1 MEKNKSKKKESD
13 EVLLAKLDRW
23 WTSASN
29 ARKRID
35 WMWFQYDLWKEG
47 YHYARW
53 DRNTQQIITAPRT
66 DGTPKV
72 MVNKIDAA
80 MRAVVNYALRN
91 RPKAEVT
98 PADMSQDQINEVVKQ
113 NLFLDY
119 LHDRLVMRE
128 KERGAVD
135 ESAGGGIAWVQV
147 LFDEDAEDGN
157 GQITVNE
164 VDKYDLYW
172 NKEAREPKEVQY
184 YILAVSR
191 PINELKEDPKYKG
204 AEWDRIKPDSTRSS
218 SSLKERLLKLDTG
231 DTSTP
236 QDKNEGNV
244 LVKEYWYKEDGKI
257 YVCATAGGIIIRK
270 PEATDLER
278 FPFFRLC
285 VARKKG
291 SMVGKSWIK
300 NLIPLNRRLNQ
311 LMSSLAEYNVIMN
324 KGYWIADKGAG
335 VRTIKNEHGIII
347 EKKRGYQVAQ
357 GQVASISSHII
368 NELQYILQLFEDI
381 SAVHDATMGRIPVG
395 AKSGKALEALQV
407 GDSNNL
413 SEIVENTEMWLEEIY
428 EYMLY
433 LAAKKYQFARDI
445 TPVSKTGQ
453 REFLKVIGEDAQA
466 VPQGVLVIK
475 KKNVVDVKI
484 TSYLAHTAEARR
496 EAIKELATLI
506 PDLDPQTILEVYE
519 VGPIADII
527 SRIKQQRAERQ
538 QQELQQAKE
547 QAAIGQPSPSS
558 SQQAIAI
565 IRQVINGQIPQLPEV
580 VDSAFIEYF
589 DSFLNS
595 QEAQTLDENTLS
607 VLQQMRDQAAQIVS
621 SGAMTSPAGGNS
633 GMGSQGMPMM
643 G

>member
-1 MEKNKSKKKESD
+1 MEKTKNKKKESD

-35 WMWFQYDLWKEG
+35 WTWFQYDLWKEG

-53 DRNTQQIITAPRT
+53 DRSTQQIITTPKT

-80 MRAVVNYALRN
+80 LRAVVNYALRN

-98 PADMSQDQINEVVKQ
+98 PADMKQDQINEVVKQ

-147 LFDEDAEDGN
+147 LFDEDAEEGN

-172 NKEAREPKEVQY
+172 NKEARDPKEVQY

-204 AEWDRIKPDSTRSS
+204 ADWEKIKPENTRSS

-236 QDKNEGNV
+236 QDKNEGNA
-244 LVKEYWYKEDGKI
+244 LVKEYWYKQDGKV
-257 YVCATAGGIIIRK
+257 YVCATAGGVIIRK
-270 PEATDLER
+270 PELTDLDR

-291 SMVGKSWIK
+291 SMVGKSWVK

-311 LMSSLAEYNVIMN
+311 LMSSLAEYNIIMN

-335 VRTIKNEHGIII
+335 VRTINNEHGIII

-381 SAVHDATMGRIPVG
+381 SAVHDATIGRIPVG

-453 REFLKVIGEDAQA
+453 REFLRVIGEDAQA
-466 VPQGVLVIK
+466 VPQGALVIK
-475 KKNVVDVKI
+475 KNNVVDVKI

-496 EAIKELATLI
+496 EAIKELASLI

-527 SRIKQQRAERQ
+527 SRIKQQRTERQ
-538 QQELQQAKE
+538 AQELQQAKE
-547 QAAIGQPSPSS
+547 QATIGQPQPSS

-565 IRQVINGQIPQLPEV
+565 IRQVINGQIPQLPEM
-580 VDSAFIEYF
+580 VDPAFVEYF
-589 DSFLNS
+589 DQFLSS
-595 QEAQTLDENTLS
+595 QEAQSLDENTRS
-607 VLQQMRDQAAQIVS
+607 VLQQMRDQAAQMVS

-633 GMGSQGMPMM
+633 GMGSQGMPN
-643 G
+643 

>member
-1 MEKNKSKKKESD
+1 MEKTKNKKKESD

-35 WMWFQYDLWKEG
+35 WLWFQYDLWKEG

-53 DRNTQQIITAPRT
+53 DRNTQQIITTPRT

-80 MRAVVNYALRN
+80 LRAVVNYALRN

-119 LHDRLVMRE
+119 LHDRLAMRE

-135 ESAGGGIAWVQV
+135 ESATSGISWTQV
-147 LFDEDAEDGN
+147 LFDEDAEDGQ
-157 GQITVNE
+157 GQIVINE

-172 NKEAREPKEVQY
+172 NKEARNPNDAQY
-184 YILAVSR
+184 YVLAVSR
-191 PINELKEDPKYKG
+191 PLVELKDDPKYKG
-204 AEWDRIKPDSTRSS
+204 AEWDRIKTDSTRSS

-231 DTSTP
+231 DTSAP
-236 QDKNEGNV
+236 EGKDEGNV

-257 YVCATAGGIIIRK
+257 FVCATAGGIIIRK
-270 PEATDLER
+270 PEETDLDR

-311 LMSSLAEYNVIMN
+311 LMSSLAEYNIIMN
-324 KGYWIADKGAG
+324 KGYWVADKGAG

-347 EKKRGYQVAQ
+347 EKKRGYEVTQGTVA
-357 GQVASISSHII
+357 AISSHII
-368 NELQYILQLFEDI
+368 NEIQYILQLFEDI

-413 SEIVENTEMWLEEIY
+413 SEIVENTEIWLEEMY
-428 EYMLY
+428 EYMLN

-445 TPVSKTGQ
+445 TPVTHTGQ
-453 REFLKVIGEDAQA
+453 REFIKVIGEEAEAQPEGA
-466 VPQGVLVIK
+466 LVIK
-475 KKNVVDVKI
+475 KKNIVDVKI

-527 SRIKQQRAERQ
+527 SRIKKQKAENQ
-538 QQELQQAKE
+538 QQELMMAQQQA
-547 QAAIGQPSPSS
+547 QIGQPQPSNN
-558 SQQAIAI
+558 QQAIAF
-565 IRQVINGQIPQLPEV
+565 IRQIINGQMPQLPQA
-580 VDSAFIEYF
+580 VDSTFVEYF
-589 DSFLNS
+589 DQFLQS
-595 QEAQTLDENTLS
+595 QEAQSLDENTLNA
-607 VLQQMRDQAAQIVS
+607 LQQYRDQAAQMVS
-621 SGAMTSPAGGNS
+621 SGAMVSPSSSVAGGGND
-633 GMGSQGMPMM
+633 SQMQM
-643 G
+643 

>member
-1 MEKNKSKKKESD
+1 MATKSKQTD
-13 EVLLAKLDRW
+13 EVLKAKLDRW
-23 WTSASN
+23 WTSASTS
-29 ARKRID
+29 RKRID

-53 DRNTQQIITAPRT
+53 DRNTQQIITTPRS
-66 DGTPKV
+66 DGVPKV

-80 MRAVVNYALRN
+80 LRAVVNYALRN

-98 PADMSQDQINEVVKQ
+98 PADMNKDQINEVVKQ
-113 NLFLDY
+113 NIFLDY

-157 GQITVNE
+157 GQISINE
-164 VDKYDLYW
+164 IDKYDLYW
-172 NKEAREPKEVQY
+172 NKEARDPKEVQY

-204 AEWDRIKPDSTRSS
+204 TEWDSIKLDNTRSS

-231 DTSTP
+231 DTSSP
-236 QDKNEGNV
+236 EQKGEGNV
-244 LVKEYWYKEDGKI
+244 LVKEYWYKENGKI

-270 PEATDLER
+270 PEETDLDR

-285 VARKKG
+285 IARKKG
-291 SMVGKSWIK
+291 SMVGKSWVK

-311 LMSSLAEYNVIMN
+311 LMSSLAEYNIIMN

-347 EKKRGYQVAQ
+347 EKKRGYDVSQ

-413 SEIVENTEMWLEEIY
+413 SEVVENTEMWLEEIY

-453 REFLKVIGEDAQA
+453 REFIKVIGEDAQA
-466 VPQGVLVIK
+466 VPEGALVIK

-496 EAIKELATLI
+496 EAIKELAALI

-527 SRIKQQRAERQ
+527 QRIKAQRAERQ
-538 QQELQQAKE
+538 EQELQQAQQ
-547 QAAIGQPSPSS
+547 QAQIGQPSPSS

-565 IRQVINGQIPQLPEV
+565 IRQVINGQIPQLPQM
-580 VDSAFIEYF
+580 VDSGFIEYF
-589 DSFLNS
+589 DQFLSS
-595 QEAQTLDENTLS
+595 QEAQSLDENTLN
-607 VLQQMRDQAAQIVS
+607 VLQQMRDQAAQMVS
-621 SGAMTSPAGGNS
+621 SEAMTSPVS
-633 GMGSQGMPMM
+633 GSNRGSQGI
-643 G
+643 

>member
-1 MEKNKSKKKESD
+1 MDKKTSKKTQSD
-13 EVLLAKLDRW
+13 EVLTAKFDRW
-23 WTSASN
+23 WESASG

-35 WMWFQYDLWKEG
+35 WQWFQYDLWKEG

-53 DRNTQQIITAPRT
+53 DRNTQQILTSPKT

-72 MVNKIDAA
+72 MVNKIDASL
-80 MRAVVNYALRN
+80 RAVVNYALRN

-119 LHDRLVMRE
+119 LHDRLGMRE
-128 KERGAVD
+128 IERGAVD

-147 LFDEDAEDGN
+147 LFDEDAEEGN

-172 NKEAREPKEVQY
+172 NKEARDPKEVQY

-204 AEWDRIKPDSTRSS
+204 ADWEKIKPENTRSS

-236 QDKNEGNV
+236 QDKNEGNA
-244 LVKEYWYKEDGKI
+244 LVKEYWYKQDGKV
-257 YVCATAGGIIIRK
+257 YVCATAGGVIIRK
-270 PEATDLER
+270 PELTDLDR

-291 SMVGKSWIK
+291 SMVGKSWVK

-311 LMSSLAEYNVIMN
+311 LMSSLAEYNIIMN

-335 VRTIKNEHGIII
+335 VRTINNEHGIII

-381 SAVHDATMGRIPVG
+381 SAVHDATIGRIPVG

-466 VPQGVLVIK
+466 VPQGALVIK
-475 KKNVVDVKI
+475 KNNVVDVKI

-496 EAIKELATLI
+496 EAIKELASLI

-527 SRIKQQRAERQ
+527 SRIKQQRTERQ
-538 QQELQQAKE
+538 KQELSMAKE
-547 QAAIGQPSPSS
+547 QAAIGQPQPSS

-565 IRQVINGQIPQLPEV
+565 IRQVINGQIPQLPEM
-580 VDSAFIEYF
+580 VDPAFVEYF
-589 DSFLNS
+589 DQFLSS
-595 QEAQTLDENTLS
+595 QEAQSLDENTRS
-607 VLQQMRDQAAQIVS
+607 VLQQMRDQAAQMVS

-633 GMGSQGMPMM
+633 GMGSQGMSN
-643 G
+643 

>member
-1 MEKNKSKKKESD
+1 MDKTKNKKKESD

-35 WMWFQYDLWKEG
+35 WTWFQYDLWKEG

-53 DRNTQQIITAPRT
+53 DRSTQQIITTPKT

-80 MRAVVNYALRN
+80 LRAVVNYALRN

-157 GQITVNE
+157 GQIAVNE

-172 NKEAREPKEVQY
+172 NKEARDPKEVQY

-204 AEWDRIKPDSTRSS
+204 ADWEKIKPENTRSS

-236 QDKNEGNV
+236 QDKNEGNA
-244 LVKEYWYKEDGKI
+244 LVKEYWYKQDGKV
-257 YVCATAGGIIIRK
+257 YVCATAGGVIIRK
-270 PEATDLER
+270 PELTDLDR

-291 SMVGKSWIK
+291 SMVGKSWVK

-311 LMSSLAEYNVIMN
+311 LMSSLAEYNIIMN

-335 VRTIKNEHGIII
+335 VRTINNEHGIII

-453 REFLKVIGEDAQA
+453 REFIKVIGEEAQA
-466 VPQGVLVIK
+466 VPQGALVIK
-475 KKNVVDVKI
+475 KNNVVDVKI

-496 EAIKELATLI
+496 EAIKELASLI

-527 SRIKQQRAERQ
+527 SRIKQQRTERQ
-538 QQELQQAKE
+538 AQELQQAKE
-547 QAAIGQPSPSS
+547 QATIGQPQPSS

-565 IRQVINGQIPQLPEV
+565 IRQVINGQIPQLPEM
-580 VDSAFIEYF
+580 VDPAFVEYF
-589 DSFLNS
+589 DQFLSS
-595 QEAQTLDENTLS
+595 QEAQSLDENTRS
-607 VLQQMRDQAAQIVS
+607 VLQQMRDQAAQMVT
-621 SGAMTSPAGGNS
+621 SGAMVSSSSSVAGGGND
-633 GMGSQGMPMM
+633 SQMQM
-643 G
+643 